1 LSTISPLP
9 SSNTKRKLDWYDNSK
24 EVNDSYKD
32 IEEHFSLL
40 DTSEEDEIEIHNNN
54 HDSVDGISKPLDALE
69 YEIQIHEIEKLIP
82 DVLKVLAEDGHG
94 TLVKDFV
101 QLVYE
106 KKFPLKNTKCIAFR
120 LWADV
125 IQWFTL
131 KDTRCMR
138 YWDETLQFFWLEKT
152 ILF

>member
-1 LSTISPLP
+1 MNDLERHNSFPLPIISPLS

-40 DTSEEDEIEIHNNN
+40 DISEEDEIEIYNNN
-54 HDSVDGISKPLDALE
+54 HDSIDGISKPVDALE

-82 DVLKVLAEDGHG
+82 DVLKILAEDDHG
-94 TLVKDFV
+94 TLVTYLF

-106 KKFPLKNTKCIAFR
+106 KKFPLKNIAFR
-120 LWADV
+120 LWTDV
-125 IQWFTL
+125 VQWFTL
-131 KDTRCMR
+131 KDTIM
-138 YWDETLQFFWLEKT
+138 
-152 ILF
+152 

>member
-1 LSTISPLP
+1 MNDLDRHNRFPLSTISPLP

-94 TLVKDFV
+94 TLVKDFF
-101 QLVYE
+101 QLLYE
-106 KKFPLKNTKCIAFR
+106 KKFPLKNIAFR
-120 LWADV
+120 LWTDV
-125 IQWFTL
+125 VQWFTL
-131 KDTRCMR
+131 KDTTM
-138 YWDETLQFFWLEKT
+138 
-152 ILF
+152 